1 MHKGKKIVLLP
12 LTPAKIVKHDKKLAK
27 ISKNYNALHTSG
39 ATSAEIKLK
48 GRALIAKTSMN
59 AENYMQ
65 HHIVPCFADMFRF
78 HMIIILCLAICV
90 LLSLTFCRSLM
101 VGWS

>member
-59 AENYMQ
+59 AENYIDAAPYRTMLCR
-65 HHIVPCFADMFRF
+65 HVSFSHDHNPMSSN
-78 HMIIILCLAICV
+78 LCLAITN
-90 LLSLTFCRSLM
+90 LL
-101 VGWS
+101 